1 MGLSLVYALAESEV
15 MGDIVD
21 TLEELLDLTRQLFG
35 VSEWLTIQQ
44 PWERVDEEA
53 ANGSEGWY
61 SASRWEGSTPTVRE
75 APYQQLR

>member
-35 VSEWLTIQQ
+35 TSEWLTIQQ
-44 PWERVDEEA
+44 PWEWMDVDV

-61 SASRWEGSTPTVRE
+61 SALRWDGSTPSGV
-75 APYQQLR
+75 